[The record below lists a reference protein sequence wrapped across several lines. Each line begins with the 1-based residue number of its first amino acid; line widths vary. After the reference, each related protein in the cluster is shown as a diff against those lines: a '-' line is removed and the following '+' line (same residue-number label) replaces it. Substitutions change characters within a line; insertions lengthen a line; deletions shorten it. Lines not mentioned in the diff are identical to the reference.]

1 MKKIIILLIFLLGIV
16 NISNANDQIIG
27 SIGLAVGI
35 VKNQNGN
42 VLKPGDPI
50 YFGDK
55 ITVEN
60 KSKSQILLLDETVLT
75 LGQKSTITIDDF
87 VYDPSTNNGK
97 ILTNVIAGSMK
108 VLSGKI
114 SQGDPEDL
122 IVKTPAGTI
131 GTRGTEFQTI
141 VDEDESKVL
150 LIGPGED
157 NTLGLR
163 AGSVE
168 VFNDLGSVTLDN
180 PFAFTQFNANQIPT
194 PPVTISNEQLQ
205 EFQNF
210 LEARNEGL
218 AEETV
223 AEAIKEGLFD
233 DNQVTGNE
241 VIGEILTDALN
252 LSDGGLTFDEIA
264 KVLGTTMEQL
274 LGDDYQEE
282 MQKETP
288 ENQKLMANAE
298 GGDGLAYILKYGG
311 EIQGDSTAGQ
321 FRGIT
326 SGTYTYT
333 GNNINMGAT
342 KGIGS
347 GTFSSVNIV
356 DFANRQITN
365 RYTGTVSLG
374 GDDPVAFDHEFTIDY
389 SSSSASTVLDANT
402 VIEFFSL
409 NKSTG
414 EVTPVANAHL
424 PSDYRVNSD
433 VYRADAGITLGNV
446 KFNGASNSP
455 IGSIGSP
462 TMNVLNYNAS
472 DTLENSVN
480 GQRTAIM
487 PKRD

>member
-1 MKKIIILLIFLLGIV
+1 M
-16 NISNANDQIIG
+16 
-27 SIGLAVGI
+27 
-35 VKNQNGN
+35 
-42 VLKPGDPI
+42 
-50 YFGDK
+50 
-55 ITVEN
+55 
-60 KSKSQILLLDETVLT
+60 
-75 LGQKSTITIDDF
+75 
-87 VYDPSTNNGK
+87 
-97 ILTNVIAGSMK
+97 
-108 VLSGKI
+108 
-114 SQGDPEDL
+114 
-122 IVKTPAGTI
+122 
-131 GTRGTEFQTI
+131 
-141 VDEDESKVL
+141 
-150 LIGPGED
+150 
-157 NTLGLR
+157 
-163 AGSVE
+163 
-168 VFNDLGSVTLDN
+168 
-180 PFAFTQFNANQIPT
+180 
-194 PPVTISNEQLQ
+194 
-205 EFQNF
+205 
-210 LEARNEGL
+210 
-218 AEETV
+218 
-223 AEAIKEGLFD
+223 FD

-311 EIQGDSTAGQ
+311 EIQGDSTVGQ

-342 KGIGS
+342 KGVGS